1 MKVQSPRYGRPKA
14 GNKTDNPGLQHHKPA
29 IFRYPVLT
37 PLGSLEVSW
46 TNRGLRC
53 LTWCVR
59 SPKSPPQHPVPFPS
73 WLDRLVAMLRLYGR
87 GRPVHFHGIP
97 IDWTSLRP
105 FQRLVLRACR
115 RIPYGKTISYQELA
129 QRIGRPDAVRA
140 VARALATNP
149 LPIIIPCHRV
159 VRKGGNLGGYSAPG
173 GRDLKG
179 KLLMM
184 EKQMAVVSTS
194 NTNS

>member
-1 MKVQSPRYGRPKA
+1 MKVQPPSYARPQA
-14 GNKTDNPGLQHHKPA
+14 GNKKDSSGLQHRKPT

-37 PLGSLEVSW
+37 PLGPLELSW
-46 TNRGLRC
+46 TSHGLRGLS
-53 LTWCVR
+53 WCVR
-59 SPKSPPQHPVPFPS
+59 SPNSPPQHSVPFPS
-73 WLDRLVAMLRLYGR
+73 WLDRLVATLQLYGR
-87 GRPVHFHGIP
+87 GRPVRFRGIP

-129 QRIGRPDAVRA
+129 QRIGRADAVRA

-159 VRKGGNLGGYSAPG
+159 VRKGGSLGGYSAPG
-173 GRDLKG
+173 GRALKRR
-179 KLLMM
+179 LLMM
-184 EKQMAVVSTS
+184 EKQTAVASAS
-194 NTNS
+194 NTTS